1 MRVEPFSSASTGC
14 WNIEISPIR
23 QCESGVAVV
32 DFAEIELFR
41 VLVSHNLI
49 KPANE
54 LRQGDVKPI
63 APELNVTEELRIR
76 VVEPFAG
83 RPISRRT

>member
-1 MRVEPFSSASTGC
+1 MRVEPCSSASTGC

-54 LRQGDVKPI
+54 LWQGDVKPI
-63 APELNVTEELRIR
+63 APELNVTEGLRIR

-83 RPISRRT
+83 RPISRRA